1 MVFKLK
7 RSGDFCPCPGLNRL
21 QWPRIFLTDH
31 FCLILHLIKFKNSF
45 CFNSASNIKMGKL
58 LEVHK
63 CEPNKTFWKSNSSY
77 SRHLLSWMLLI
88 SKSCRTNLFMVP
100 WLYFALY
107 LEVFLRKSTIEK
119 SILNKSLLFQ
129 TRQINNQL
137 QDKVDQHLRQS
148 VKQLTIENIFQKLMK
163 LQRICTAIPSWKRQ
177 NL

>member
-1 MVFKLK
+1 
-7 RSGDFCPCPGLNRL
+7 
-21 QWPRIFLTDH
+21 
-31 FCLILHLIKFKNSF
+31 
-45 CFNSASNIKMGKL
+45 MGKL

-100 WLYFALY
+100 SLYFALY

-163 LQRICTAIPSWKRQ
+163 LQRICTATPSWKRQ
-177 NL
+177 KIFRFFHVFRDCSNAKLCWIDLTKINYCQCHTHLSKLYDI